1 MSRNRVV
8 IENQRPR
15 HGRNSGPVQGRLHRV
30 SAQRAATAAGGHPA
44 CASLSKYVAAG
55 GTAFAVLLIS
65 AVVPMGASPAR
76 ADMGM
81 DGYLRC
87 IDSAGVTP
95 RQHAEDWKPTISTIV
110 WNLNNA
116 ESPAQVAQRLV
127 ASGINPKDA
136 GAEVQCVMA
145 NIW

>member
-1 MSRNRVV
+1 MSRNWVV
-8 IENQRPR
+8 IETDGLRR
-15 HGRNSGPVQGRLHRV
+15 FSSRRT
-30 SAQRAATAAGGHPA
+30 ATAAGGHPA
-44 CASLSKYVAAG
+44 CAYLSKYVAAA
-55 GTAFAVLLIS
+55 GTAFALLLIS
-65 AVVPMGASPAR
+65 QVMPMGASPAR
-76 ADMGM
+76 ADTGM

-95 RQHAEDWKPTISTIV
+95 RQRAEDWSPTISTIV